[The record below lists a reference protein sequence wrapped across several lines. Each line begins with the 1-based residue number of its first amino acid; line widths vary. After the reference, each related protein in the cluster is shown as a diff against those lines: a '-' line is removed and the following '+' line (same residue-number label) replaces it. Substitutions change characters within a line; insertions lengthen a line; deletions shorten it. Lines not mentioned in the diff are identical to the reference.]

1 MLDDF
6 LQSTPRPTVAI
17 VGMAKNSG
25 KTTTLNWLLE
35 RVVAS
40 GRTVGLV
47 SVGVDGEAVDAVT
60 EGDKPAIRLP
70 AGHWV
75 ATAAS
80 AFSRSDPRF
89 EFVRQLGFS
98 TPMGEAF
105 VASTLSGGDVLLA
118 GMRHRRDVVA
128 ARDALFECG
137 ADIVFVDGA
146 FGRSAAADGRVAG
159 GVVVSTGAVVG
170 RTIDEVVAATRP
182 LVEQCQLTTPDD
194 EAVARLAAR
203 SLQGDTLFA
212 RADGESIELEEST
225 ALLGLEAVRDR
236 FGDRLEA
243 LALPGA
249 VTDRVVDE
257 LVAFPAGPRTLVAAS
272 PAAFQTGPEAW
283 AKLTASGWELRV
295 AHPVSLLG
303 ITANPVA
310 PDGRVLEDGR
320 LVDELAQAFAGTS
333 VINPVERLKSKV

>member
-1 MLDDF
+1 MRDDF
-6 LQSTPRPTVAI
+6 LQTTTHPTVAI

-60 EGDKPAIRLP
+60 EEDKPAIRLP
-70 AGHWV
+70 AGHWM

-80 AFSRSDPRF
+80 AFSRSEPRF

-105 VASTLSGGDVLLA
+105 VASTLAAGDVLLA

-128 ARDALFECG
+128 ARDALVECG
-137 ADIVFVDGA
+137 ADVVFVDGA

-170 RTIDEVVAATRP
+170 RTPDEIVSATRP
-182 LVEQCQLTTPDD
+182 LVEQCGLNAPDD
-194 EAVARLAAR
+194 EAIVRL
-203 SLQGDTLFA
+203 GG
-212 RADGESIELEEST
+212 RAVTSEKLVVRAGGESIELEEST

-236 FGDRLEA
+236 FGDDLEA

-249 VTDRVVDE
+249 VTDRVVEE
-257 LVAFPAGPRTLVAAS
+257 LVAFPSGPRTLVAAS
-272 PAAFQTGPEAW
+272 PAAFQTSAEAW
-283 AKLTASGWELRV
+283 ATLTDSGWQLRV

-310 PDGRVLEDGR
+310 PDGGALEGER

-333 VINPVERLKSKV
+333 VINPVETRLAR